1 MSTESRPKEGVKV
14 DEDTPS
20 TCWCGKPQGY
30 INWSRGVKNYLCSE
44 HAGWDGHD
52 FTGEVDLGPRLK
64 PVKEF
69 IDMQSELNVGGG
81 RISAVAAELMDTLI
95 KKNAD
100 YAGGQEFFNF
110 EQAAEFA
117 GLDAFYVML
126 AQIGIKYTRIA
137 NLHGGDMP
145 QNESLRDSLVDLAG
159 YAVIAAAW
167 LDAVQ
172 GEE

>member
-1 MSTESRPKEGVKV
+1 MSEECYCRFRWSHPIGVEGCRIQTKSTTEVEGEAKRV
-14 DEDTPS
+14 DENTH
-20 TCWCGKPQGY
+20 T
-30 INWSRGVKNYLCSE
+30 E
-44 HAGWDGHD
+44 
-52 FTGEVDLGPRLK
+52 
-64 PVKEF
+64 
-69 IDMQSELNVGGG
+69 GG

-117 GLDAFYVML
+117 GLDTFYVML

-145 QNESLRDSLVDLAG
+145 ENESLRDSLVDLAG

-172 GEE
+172 AED